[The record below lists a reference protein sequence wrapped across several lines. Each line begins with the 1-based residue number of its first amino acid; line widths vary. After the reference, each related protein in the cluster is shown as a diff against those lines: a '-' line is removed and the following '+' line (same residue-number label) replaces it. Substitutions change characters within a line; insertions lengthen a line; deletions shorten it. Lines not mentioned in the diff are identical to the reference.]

1 MYLIM
6 DKNKA
11 KKRIEKLKKEINIH
25 RYNYHVLDKSS
36 ISDAA
41 LDALKDELFKLEQ
54 EYPALVTSDSPT
66 QRMGGE
72 VVDKFSKSEHF
83 SRMLSLF
90 DIFSEEDLFSWED
103 KIFRF
108 LYGSKR
114 EKDRIPW
121 TYYSELKL
129 DGLALNLR
137 YFRGEFLNGA
147 SRGDGKVGEDISSNV
162 KTIESVPLKI
172 NTSLLSDE
180 LSTIV
185 KNSYIEIRGEAIISK
200 KDFLEINK
208 KNEKEGRALL
218 SNTRNAAAGSLRQ
231 LDSKLAAERKIQF
244 YAYDVV
250 FYDEKRKISVLRD
263 RREAEKIVRDM
274 GFKVLKENKWCEN
287 LKDVMKFYEYWDVNR
302 GKLGFDIDGV
312 VVKVNELDFWD
323 KLGVVGKAPRYARA
337 YKFPAEQGVSVIEE
351 VVWQVGRTGI
361 LTPIALFQPVK
372 LSGANIS
379 RATLHNMDEIER
391 LDIRINDTVVI
402 ERSGDVIP
410 KIVKVLKNMRSGDEH
425 KIYPPKKCPIC
436 EGPVIKKPGEVAY
449 RCLSSRCYAINLR
462 QIIHFVSK
470 KALDIENLGPKIIEQ
485 LLKEG
490 LISDLADLY
499 SLEKEELLALDR
511 FAEKSAD
518 NLISSINN
526 RREIPLTRFI
536 YSLGI
541 RNIGEE
547 SAEILANYISKNS
560 KKKNIE
566 INSFVKVIKDVS
578 RDDLKSLDDFG
589 PIASESFIDFF
600 QDKHNSDILKKLSQE
615 RIILKTE
622 NRSEFDKSSPIF
634 DKSFVLTGSLKS
646 LTREAAKAKIKELG
660 GKVLSSPSRKLDFLV
675 LGDDPGSKYKEAE
688 KLGVKIIKEKEFLK
702 MIEK

>member
-1 MYLIM
+1 MTM

-11 KKRIEKLKKEINIH
+11 KKRIEKLKKEINFH
-25 RYNYHVLDKSS
+25 RYNYHVLDKST

-54 EYPALVTSDSPT
+54 EHPSLITADSPS

-108 LYGSKR
+108 LYGSKK
-114 EKDRIPW
+114 EKDSIPW

-137 YFRGEFLNGA
+137 YYRGEFLNGA
-147 SRGDGKVGEDISSNV
+147 SRGDGRVGEDISSNI

-172 NTSLLSDE
+172 DTSLLSDK

-185 KNSYIEIRGEAIISK
+185 KNSYIEVRGEAIISK
-200 KDFLEINK
+200 KDFSNINK

-231 LDSKLAAERKIQF
+231 LDPKLAIERKIQF
-244 YAYDVV
+244 YAYDIV
-250 FYDEKRKISVLRD
+250 FYDKKRKVRILKD
-263 RREAEKIVRDM
+263 RQEAEKTVADM
-274 GFKVLKENKWCEN
+274 GFKVLQENKWCQS
-287 LKDVMKFYEYWDVNR
+287 LKDVMDFYNYWANNR
-302 GKLGFDIDGV
+302 EKLDFDIDGV

-337 YKFPAEQGVSVIEE
+337 YKFPAEQGVSVIKDI
-351 VVWQVGRTGI
+351 VWQVGRTGI
-361 LTPIALFQPVK
+361 LTPIAIFQPVK

-391 LDIRINDTVVI
+391 LDIRIDDTVVI

-436 EGPVIKKPGEVAY
+436 EGPIIKDPAEVAY

-470 KALDIENLGPKIIEQ
+470 KALDIESLGPKIIEQ

-526 RREIPLTRFI
+526 RREIPLARFI

-547 SAEILANYISKNS
+547 SSEILAKYISKDS
-560 KKKNIE
+560 KKKRMSID
-566 INSFVKVIKDVS
+566 SFRDIIKRIS
-578 RDDLKSLDDFG
+578 LDDLKSLDDFG
-589 PIASESFIDFF
+589 PIASESFITFF
-600 QDKHNSDILKKLSQE
+600 EDKHNSDILKKLSQE
-615 RIILKTE
+615 DIILKTE
-622 NRSEFDKSSPIF
+622 SRSEFDENSPVF

-646 LTREAAKAKIKELG
+646 LTREGAKAKIKELG

-688 KLGVKIIKEKEFLK
+688 KLGVKVIKEKEFLK